1 MKYYILLIYLLAFSL
16 ATEGNTA
23 VKDSLSEAL
32 PSASSPLQKLEIMT
46 NLMDLSRQEEQVE
59 YAKQLYWLALEEDE
73 DYYKEAAL
81 TEILRFYVNTDAKD
95 SAKVYLAEA
104 ERELKGK
111 ARDFLVTYM
120 KTIMDVRVVY
130 YTKGEDRMKLI
141 EKYKLR
147 LETEKDMP
155 VLDKISNYYLLG
167 MANSNR
173 VDPKN
178 QDAIYK
184 EVCYYMNN
192 LIELSDNIPLR
203 YSYLF
208 RLNTLNI
215 LSLMEATP
223 ENRVKASLR
232 YLNMQKEYADTKE
245 MKKRPY
251 TSKRHLLN
259 AYSTLATAAET
270 VGKDMATY
278 YFNYFIDLNRKY
290 PEDAAFSAEY
300 DRYFTSLN
308 YYKSIRDFQKA
319 ADYND
324 SVIYYFR
331 HGDFQFNLTENIVL
345 TLKDKIDCLDS
356 LHRYKDAYE
365 AYKEYSVL
373 LDSARTRS
381 MENKVEDLEIKKYVD
396 ELVVEKK
403 ALEIDLQKS
412 RSQLYLFLALLI
424 LSICFGIF
432 IFFRLGKIKSLYK
445 ELQESNRLVII
456 ASEKAQESERMK
468 NAFIKNMCHEV
479 RTPLNAIN
487 GFAELITSD
496 GISPEEKKEFS
507 KIIYTN
513 CHNITS
519 MMNDVLVIAQL
530 DSSNEVLPLEPV
542 HISLLCHHEMNK
554 LKKLQQKP
562 DIHYQVEGDKSNDL
576 IYSDPNHFGI
586 IISHLLNNANKF
598 TNQGS
603 ITLSY
608 QPEEEGRIMCI
619 CVTDTGCGIPADKSE
634 WIFERFTKNDDF
646 IPVRASASTSAA
658 SSPNA
663 STVPSNWIPVTPGEP
678 GSFYGFRLIPTN
690 SQQVF
695 FWQTCPIN
703 HHLISS
709 VFLRCKPFPDIRQ
722 FA

>member
-1 MKYYILLIYLLAFSL
+1 MKYYILLIYLLAFSP

-331 HGDFQFNLTENIVL
+331 HGNFQFDLTENIVL

-381 MENKVEDLEIKKYVD
+381 MENKVEDLEIKKHVD

-424 LSICFGIF
+424 LSISFGIF

-608 QPEEEGRIMCI
+608 RPEEEGRIMCI

-646 IPVRASASTSAA
+646 IP
-658 SSPNA
+658 
-663 STVPSNWIPVTPGEP
+663 
-678 GSFYGFRLIPTN
+678 GSGLGLYLCRLITQRLN
-690 SQQVF
+690 GSLKLD
-695 FWQTCPIN
+695 TCYTGGARFILRLPIN
-703 HHLISS
+703 PY
-709 VFLRCKPFPDIRQ
+709 K
-722 FA
+722 

>member
-278 YFNYFIDLNRKY
+278 YFNYFIYLNRKY

-331 HGDFQFNLTENIVL
+331 HGNFQFDLTENIVL

-381 MENKVEDLEIKKYVD
+381 MENKVEDLEIKKHVD

-424 LSICFGIF
+424 LSISFGIF

-554 LKKLQQKP
+554 LEKLQQKP

-608 QPEEEGRIMCI
+608 RPEEEGRIMCI

-646 IPVRASASTSAA
+646 IP
-658 SSPNA
+658 
-663 STVPSNWIPVTPGEP
+663 
-678 GSFYGFRLIPTN
+678 GSGLGLYLCRLITQRLN
-690 SQQVF
+690 GSLKLD
-695 FWQTCPIN
+695 TCYTGGARFILRLPIN
-703 HHLISS
+703 PY
-709 VFLRCKPFPDIRQ
+709 K
-722 FA
+722 

>member
-331 HGDFQFNLTENIVL
+331 HADFQFDLTENIVL

-381 MENKVEDLEIKKYVD
+381 MEKKVEDLEIKKHVD

-456 ASEKAQESERMK
+456 ASEKAQESEWMK

-586 IISHLLNNANKF
+586 IISHLLSNANKF

-608 QPEEEGRIMCI
+608 RPEEEGRIMCI

-646 IPVRASASTSAA
+646 IP
-658 SSPNA
+658 
-663 STVPSNWIPVTPGEP
+663 
-678 GSFYGFRLIPTN
+678 GSGLGLYLCRLITQRLN
-690 SQQVF
+690 GSLKLD
-695 FWQTCPIN
+695 TCYTGGARFILRLPIN
-703 HHLISS
+703 PY
-709 VFLRCKPFPDIRQ
+709 K
-722 FA
+722 

>member
-16 ATEGNTA
+16 ATEGHTA

-331 HGDFQFNLTENIVL
+331 HGDFQFDLTENIVL

-646 IPVRASASTSAA
+646 IP
-658 SSPNA
+658 
-663 STVPSNWIPVTPGEP
+663 
-678 GSFYGFRLIPTN
+678 GSGLGLYLCRLITQRLN
-690 SQQVF
+690 GSLKLD
-695 FWQTCPIN
+695 TCYTGGARFILRLPIN
-703 HHLISS
+703 PY
-709 VFLRCKPFPDIRQ
+709 K
-722 FA
+722 

>member
-232 YLNMQKEYADTKE
+232 YLNMQKEYADTKK

-331 HGDFQFNLTENIVL
+331 HGDFQFDLTENIVL

-562 DIHYQVEGDKSNDL
+562 DIHYQVEGDKSNNL

-646 IPVRASASTSAA
+646 IP
-658 SSPNA
+658 
-663 STVPSNWIPVTPGEP
+663 
-678 GSFYGFRLIPTN
+678 GSGLGLYLCRLITQRLN
-690 SQQVF
+690 GSLKLD
-695 FWQTCPIN
+695 TCYTGGARFILRLPIN
-703 HHLISS
+703 PY
-709 VFLRCKPFPDIRQ
+709 K
-722 FA
+722 

>member
-270 VGKDMATY
+270 VGKDMATH

-331 HGDFQFNLTENIVL
+331 HADFQFDLTENIVL

-381 MENKVEDLEIKKYVD
+381 MENKVEDLEIKKHVD

-608 QPEEEGRIMCI
+608 RPEEEGRIMCI

-646 IPVRASASTSAA
+646 IP
-658 SSPNA
+658 
-663 STVPSNWIPVTPGEP
+663 
-678 GSFYGFRLIPTN
+678 GSGLGLYLCRLITQRLN
-690 SQQVF
+690 GSLKLD
-695 FWQTCPIN
+695 TCYTGGARFILRLPIN
-703 HHLISS
+703 PY
-709 VFLRCKPFPDIRQ
+709 K
-722 FA
+722 

>member
-331 HGDFQFNLTENIVL
+331 HGDFQFDLTENIVL

-365 AYKEYSVL
+365 AYKEYFVL

-381 MENKVEDLEIKKYVD
+381 MEKKVEDLEIKKHVD

-646 IPVRASASTSAA
+646 IP
-658 SSPNA
+658 
-663 STVPSNWIPVTPGEP
+663 
-678 GSFYGFRLIPTN
+678 GSGLGLYLCRLITQRLN
-690 SQQVF
+690 GSLKLD
-695 FWQTCPIN
+695 TCYTGGARFILRLPIN
-703 HHLISS
+703 PY
-709 VFLRCKPFPDIRQ
+709 K
-722 FA
+722 

>member
-381 MENKVEDLEIKKYVD
+381 MENKVEDLEIKKHVD

-608 QPEEEGRIMCI
+608 RPEEEGRIMCI

-634 WIFERFTKNDDF
+634 WIFERFPKNDDF
-646 IPVRASASTSAA
+646 IP
-658 SSPNA
+658 
-663 STVPSNWIPVTPGEP
+663 
-678 GSFYGFRLIPTN
+678 GSGLGLYLCRLITQRLN
-690 SQQVF
+690 GSLKLD
-695 FWQTCPIN
+695 TCYTGGARFILRLPIN
-703 HHLISS
+703 PY
-709 VFLRCKPFPDIRQ
+709 K
-722 FA
+722 

>member
-223 ENRVKASLR
+223 ENRVKVSLR

-270 VGKDMATY
+270 VGKDMATH

-331 HGDFQFNLTENIVL
+331 HGDFQFDLTENIVL

-646 IPVRASASTSAA
+646 IP
-658 SSPNA
+658 
-663 STVPSNWIPVTPGEP
+663 
-678 GSFYGFRLIPTN
+678 GSGLGLYLCRLITQRLN
-690 SQQVF
+690 GSLKLD
-695 FWQTCPIN
+695 TCYTGGARFILRLPIN
-703 HHLISS
+703 PY
-709 VFLRCKPFPDIRQ
+709 K
-722 FA
+722 

>member
-120 KTIMDVRVVY
+120 KTIMDVRVV
-130 YTKGEDRMKLI
+130 
-141 EKYKLR
+141 
-147 LETEKDMP
+147 
-155 VLDKISNYYLLG
+155 
-167 MANSNR
+167 
-173 VDPKN
+173 
-178 QDAIYK
+178 YK

-331 HGDFQFNLTENIVL
+331 HGNFQFDLTENIVL

-381 MENKVEDLEIKKYVD
+381 MENKVEDLEIKKHVD

-424 LSICFGIF
+424 LSISFGIF

-468 NAFIKNMCHEV
+468 HAFIKNMCHEV

-608 QPEEEGRIMCI
+608 RPEEEGRIMCI

-646 IPVRASASTSAA
+646 IP
-658 SSPNA
+658 
-663 STVPSNWIPVTPGEP
+663 
-678 GSFYGFRLIPTN
+678 GSGLGLYLCRLITQRLN
-690 SQQVF
+690 GSLKLD
-695 FWQTCPIN
+695 TCYTGGARFILRLPIN
-703 HHLISS
+703 PY
-709 VFLRCKPFPDIRQ
+709 K
-722 FA
+722 

>member
-73 DYYKEAAL
+73 DYYKEVAL

-331 HGDFQFNLTENIVL
+331 HGDFQFDLTENIVL

-608 QPEEEGRIMCI
+608 QPEEEGKIMCI

-646 IPVRASASTSAA
+646 IP
-658 SSPNA
+658 
-663 STVPSNWIPVTPGEP
+663 
-678 GSFYGFRLIPTN
+678 GSGLGLYLCRLITQRLN
-690 SQQVF
+690 GSLKLD
-695 FWQTCPIN
+695 TCYTGGARFILRLPIN
-703 HHLISS
+703 PY
-709 VFLRCKPFPDIRQ
+709 K
-722 FA
+722 

>member
-32 PSASSPLQKLEIMT
+32 QSASYPLQKLEIMT

-331 HGDFQFNLTENIVL
+331 HGDFQFNLTENLVL

-381 MENKVEDLEIKKYVD
+381 MENKVEDLEIKKHVD

-608 QPEEEGRIMCI
+608 RPEEEGRIMCI

-646 IPVRASASTSAA
+646 IP
-658 SSPNA
+658 
-663 STVPSNWIPVTPGEP
+663 
-678 GSFYGFRLIPTN
+678 GSGLGLYLCRLITQRLN
-690 SQQVF
+690 GSLKLD
-695 FWQTCPIN
+695 TCYTGGARFILRLPIN
-703 HHLISS
+703 PY
-709 VFLRCKPFPDIRQ
+709 K
-722 FA
+722 

>member
-178 QDAIYK
+178 QDPIYK

-331 HGDFQFNLTENIVL
+331 HGDFQFDLTENIVL

-608 QPEEEGRIMCI
+608 RPEEEGRIMCI

-646 IPVRASASTSAA
+646 IP
-658 SSPNA
+658 
-663 STVPSNWIPVTPGEP
+663 
-678 GSFYGFRLIPTN
+678 GSGLGLYLCRLITQRLN
-690 SQQVF
+690 GSLKLD
-695 FWQTCPIN
+695 TCYTGGARFILRLPIN
-703 HHLISS
+703 PY
-709 VFLRCKPFPDIRQ
+709 K
-722 FA
+722 

>member
-270 VGKDMATY
+270 VGKDMATH

-331 HGDFQFNLTENIVL
+331 HGDFQFDLTENIVL

-381 MENKVEDLEIKKYVD
+381 MEKKVEDLEIKKHVD

-424 LSICFGIF
+424 RSICFGIV
-432 IFFRLGKIKSLYK
+432 IFFRLGKIKSLCK

-608 QPEEEGRIMCI
+608 RPEEEGRIMCI

-646 IPVRASASTSAA
+646 IP
-658 SSPNA
+658 
-663 STVPSNWIPVTPGEP
+663 
-678 GSFYGFRLIPTN
+678 GSGLGLYLCRLITQRLN
-690 SQQVF
+690 GSLKLD
-695 FWQTCPIN
+695 TCYTGGARFILRLPIN
-703 HHLISS
+703 PY
-709 VFLRCKPFPDIRQ
+709 K
-722 FA
+722 

>member
-73 DYYKEAAL
+73 DYYKEVAL

-331 HGDFQFNLTENIVL
+331 HGDFQFDLTENIVL

-487 GFAELITSD
+487 GFAELIISD

-608 QPEEEGRIMCI
+608 QPEEEGKIMCI

-646 IPVRASASTSAA
+646 IP
-658 SSPNA
+658 
-663 STVPSNWIPVTPGEP
+663 
-678 GSFYGFRLIPTN
+678 GSGLGLYLCRLITQRLN
-690 SQQVF
+690 GSLKLD
-695 FWQTCPIN
+695 TCYTGGARFILRLPIN
-703 HHLISS
+703 PY
-709 VFLRCKPFPDIRQ
+709 K
-722 FA
+722 

>member
-270 VGKDMATY
+270 VGKDMATH

-300 DRYFTSLN
+300 DRYFTSLK
-308 YYKSIRDFQKA
+308 YYKSIRDLQKA

-331 HGDFQFNLTENIVL
+331 HGDFQFDLTENIVL

-586 IISHLLNNANKF
+586 IISHLLSNANKF

-646 IPVRASASTSAA
+646 IP
-658 SSPNA
+658 
-663 STVPSNWIPVTPGEP
+663 
-678 GSFYGFRLIPTN
+678 GSGLGLYLCRLITQRLN
-690 SQQVF
+690 GSLKLD
-695 FWQTCPIN
+695 TCYTGGARFILRLPIN
-703 HHLISS
+703 PY
-709 VFLRCKPFPDIRQ
+709 K
-722 FA
+722 

>member
-120 KTIMDVRVVY
+120 KTIIDVRVVY

-331 HGDFQFNLTENIVL
+331 HGNFQFDLTENIVL

-381 MENKVEDLEIKKYVD
+381 MENKVEDLEIKKHVD

-424 LSICFGIF
+424 LSISFGIF

-608 QPEEEGRIMCI
+608 RPEEEGRIMCI

-646 IPVRASASTSAA
+646 IP
-658 SSPNA
+658 
-663 STVPSNWIPVTPGEP
+663 
-678 GSFYGFRLIPTN
+678 GSGLGLYLCRLITQRLN
-690 SQQVF
+690 GSLKLD
-695 FWQTCPIN
+695 TCYTGGARFILRLPIN
-703 HHLISS
+703 PY
-709 VFLRCKPFPDIRQ
+709 K
-722 FA
+722 

>member
-331 HGDFQFNLTENIVL
+331 HGDFQFDLTENIVL

-646 IPVRASASTSAA
+646 IP
-658 SSPNA
+658 
-663 STVPSNWIPVTPGEP
+663 
-678 GSFYGFRLIPTN
+678 GSGLCRLITQRLN
-690 SQQVF
+690 GSLKLD
-695 FWQTCPIN
+695 TCYTGGARFILRLPIN
-703 HHLISS
+703 PY
-709 VFLRCKPFPDIRQ
+709 K
-722 FA
+722 

>member
-331 HGDFQFNLTENIVL
+331 HGNFQFDLTENIVL

-381 MENKVEDLEIKKYVD
+381 MEKKVEDLEIKKHVD

-608 QPEEEGRIMCI
+608 RPEEEGRIMCI

-646 IPVRASASTSAA
+646 IP
-658 SSPNA
+658 
-663 STVPSNWIPVTPGEP
+663 
-678 GSFYGFRLIPTN
+678 GSGLGLYLCRLITQRLN
-690 SQQVF
+690 GSLKLD
-695 FWQTCPIN
+695 TCYTGGARFILRLPIN
-703 HHLISS
+703 PY
-709 VFLRCKPFPDIRQ
+709 K
-722 FA
+722 

>member
-331 HGDFQFNLTENIVL
+331 HGDFQFDLTENIVL

-424 LSICFGIF
+424 LSICFEIF

-646 IPVRASASTSAA
+646 IP
-658 SSPNA
+658 
-663 STVPSNWIPVTPGEP
+663 
-678 GSFYGFRLIPTN
+678 GSGLGLYLCRLITQRLN
-690 SQQVF
+690 GSLKLD
-695 FWQTCPIN
+695 TCYTGGARFILRLPIN
-703 HHLISS
+703 PY
-709 VFLRCKPFPDIRQ
+709 K
-722 FA
+722 

>member
-1 MKYYILLIYLLAFSL
+1 MKHYILLIYLLAFPF
-16 ATEGNTA
+16 ATEAKTT
-23 VKDSLSEAL
+23 VKDSLKGAL
-32 PSASSPLQKLEIMT
+32 SSASGPLQKLEIMT

-59 YAKQLYWLALEEDE
+59 RAKQLYKLALEEDE

-95 SAKVYLAEA
+95 STKVYLAET
-104 ERELKGK
+104 EKELKGK
-111 ARDFLVTYM
+111 ARDFLIAYM

-155 VLDKISNYYLLG
+155 VLDKISNNYLLA

-173 VDPKN
+173 IDPKN

-192 LIELSDNIPLR
+192 LIKLSDNIPLR

-223 ENRVKASLR
+223 EDRVKASLR

-251 TSKRHLLN
+251 TSKRLLLN
-259 AYSTLATAAET
+259 AYSTLATATAT
-270 VGKDMATY
+270 VGKDMAAY

-290 PEDAAFSAEY
+290 PEDAGFSAEY
-300 DRYFTSLN
+300 DRYFTSVN

-324 SVIYYFR
+324 SVIDYFR
-331 HGDFQFNLTENIVL
+331 HGDFQFDLTENIVL

-356 LHRYKDAYE
+356 LRQYKNAYE
-365 AYKEYSVL
+365 SYKEYATL
-373 LDSARTRS
+373 LDSTRTRI
-381 MENKVEDLEIKKYVD
+381 MENKVEDLEVKKHVD

-412 RSQLYLFLALLI
+412 RSQLYLFFTLFI

-432 IFFRLGKIKSLYK
+432 IFFRLGKIKSLYE

-487 GFAELITSD
+487 GFAELITAD
-496 GISPEEKKEFS
+496 GINQEEKKEFS

-513 CHNITS
+513 CNNITS
-519 MMNDVLVIAQL
+519 MINDVLVIAQL
-530 DSSNEVLPLEPV
+530 DSSSEILPLEPV
-542 HISLLCHHEMNK
+542 HIDLLCHHEMTQ

-562 DIHYQVEGDKSNDL
+562 DIHYRVEGNKANDL
-576 IYSDPNHFGI
+576 IYSDPNHFSI
-586 IISHLLNNANKF
+586 IIFHLLSNANKF

-608 QPEEEGRIMCI
+608 QPEEEEKRMCI
-619 CVTDTGCGIPADKSE
+619 SVTDTGCGIPTDKSE
-634 WIFERFTKNDDF
+634 WIFERFTKNNDF
-646 IPVRASASTSAA
+646 IP
-658 SSPNA
+658 
-663 STVPSNWIPVTPGEP
+663 
-678 GSFYGFRLIPTN
+678 GSGLGLYLCRLITQHLN
-690 SQQVF
+690 GSLELDTSYTGGARFVLRL
-695 FWQTCPIN
+695 PIN
-703 HHLISS
+703 PY
-709 VFLRCKPFPDIRQ
+709 K
-722 FA
+722 

>member
-130 YTKGEDRMKLI
+130 YTKGEDRKKLI

-270 VGKDMATY
+270 VGKDMATH

-331 HGDFQFNLTENIVL
+331 HGNFQFDLTENIVL

-381 MENKVEDLEIKKYVD
+381 MENKVEDLEIKKHVD

-608 QPEEEGRIMCI
+608 RPEEEGRIMCI

-646 IPVRASASTSAA
+646 IP
-658 SSPNA
+658 
-663 STVPSNWIPVTPGEP
+663 
-678 GSFYGFRLIPTN
+678 GSGLGLYLCRLITQRLN
-690 SQQVF
+690 GSLKLD
-695 FWQTCPIN
+695 TCYTGGARFILRLPIN
-703 HHLISS
+703 PY
-709 VFLRCKPFPDIRQ
+709 K
-722 FA
+722 

>member
-468 NAFIKNMCHEV
+468 NAFIQNMCHEV

-646 IPVRASASTSAA
+646 IP
-658 SSPNA
+658 
-663 STVPSNWIPVTPGEP
+663 
-678 GSFYGFRLIPTN
+678 GSGLGLYLCRLITQRLN
-690 SQQVF
+690 GSLKLD
-695 FWQTCPIN
+695 TCYTGGARFILRLPIN
-703 HHLISS
+703 PY
-709 VFLRCKPFPDIRQ
+709 K
-722 FA
+722 

>member
-278 YFNYFIDLNRKY
+278 YFNYFIELNRKY

-331 HGDFQFNLTENIVL
+331 HGDFQFDLTENIVL

-646 IPVRASASTSAA
+646 IP
-658 SSPNA
+658 
-663 STVPSNWIPVTPGEP
+663 
-678 GSFYGFRLIPTN
+678 GSGLGLYLCRLITQRLN
-690 SQQVF
+690 GSLKLD
-695 FWQTCPIN
+695 TCYTGGARFILRLPIN
-703 HHLISS
+703 PY
-709 VFLRCKPFPDIRQ
+709 K
-722 FA
+722 

>member
-141 EKYKLR
+141 VKYKLR

-331 HGDFQFNLTENIVL
+331 HGDFQFDLTENIVL

-646 IPVRASASTSAA
+646 IP
-658 SSPNA
+658 
-663 STVPSNWIPVTPGEP
+663 
-678 GSFYGFRLIPTN
+678 GSGLGLYLCRLITQRLN
-690 SQQVF
+690 GSLKLD
-695 FWQTCPIN
+695 TCYTGGARFILRLPIN
-703 HHLISS
+703 PY
-709 VFLRCKPFPDIRQ
+709 K
-722 FA
+722 

>member
-95 SAKVYLAEA
+95 SAEVYLA

-331 HGDFQFNLTENIVL
+331 HGDFQFDLTENIVL

-608 QPEEEGRIMCI
+608 RPEEEGRIMCI

-646 IPVRASASTSAA
+646 IP
-658 SSPNA
+658 
-663 STVPSNWIPVTPGEP
+663 
-678 GSFYGFRLIPTN
+678 GSGLGLYLCRLITQRLN
-690 SQQVF
+690 GSLKLD
-695 FWQTCPIN
+695 TCYTGGARFILRLPIN
-703 HHLISS
+703 PY
-709 VFLRCKPFPDIRQ
+709 K
-722 FA
+722 

>member
-46 NLMDLSRQEEQVE
+46 NLMDISRQEEQVE

-331 HGDFQFNLTENIVL
+331 HGDFQFDLTENIVL

-381 MENKVEDLEIKKYVD
+381 MENKVEDLEIKKHVD

-432 IFFRLGKIKSLYK
+432 IFFRLGKVKSLYK

-608 QPEEEGRIMCI
+608 RPEEEGRIMCI

-646 IPVRASASTSAA
+646 IP
-658 SSPNA
+658 
-663 STVPSNWIPVTPGEP
+663 
-678 GSFYGFRLIPTN
+678 GSGLGLYLCRLITQRLN
-690 SQQVF
+690 GSLKLD
-695 FWQTCPIN
+695 TCYTGGARFILRLPIN
-703 HHLISS
+703 PY
-709 VFLRCKPFPDIRQ
+709 K
-722 FA
+722 

>member
-1 MKYYILLIYLLAFSL
+1 
-16 ATEGNTA
+16 
-23 VKDSLSEAL
+23 
-32 PSASSPLQKLEIMT
+32 
-46 NLMDLSRQEEQVE
+46 
-59 YAKQLYWLALEEDE
+59 
-73 DYYKEAAL
+73 
-81 TEILRFYVNTDAKD
+81 
-95 SAKVYLAEA
+95 
-104 ERELKGK
+104 
-111 ARDFLVTYM
+111 
-120 KTIMDVRVVY
+120 
-130 YTKGEDRMKLI
+130 
-141 EKYKLR
+141 
-147 LETEKDMP
+147 
-155 VLDKISNYYLLG
+155 
-167 MANSNR
+167 
-173 VDPKN
+173 
-178 QDAIYK
+178 
-184 EVCYYMNN
+184 MNN

-270 VGKDMATY
+270 VGKDMATH

-331 HGDFQFNLTENIVL
+331 HGDFQFDLTENIVL

-381 MENKVEDLEIKKYVD
+381 MENKVEDLEIKKHVD

-513 CHNITS
+513 CYNITS

-542 HISLLCHHEMNK
+542 HIGLLCHHEMNK
-554 LKKLQQKP
+554 FKKLQQKP

-586 IISHLLNNANKF
+586 IISHLLSNANKF

-608 QPEEEGRIMCI
+608 RPEEEGRIMCI

-646 IPVRASASTSAA
+646 IP
-658 SSPNA
+658 
-663 STVPSNWIPVTPGEP
+663 
-678 GSFYGFRLIPTN
+678 GSGLGLYLCRLITQRLN
-690 SQQVF
+690 GSLKLD
-695 FWQTCPIN
+695 TCYTGGARFILRLPIN
-703 HHLISS
+703 PY
-709 VFLRCKPFPDIRQ
+709 K
-722 FA
+722 

>member
-223 ENRVKASLR
+223 ENWVKASLR

-646 IPVRASASTSAA
+646 IP
-658 SSPNA
+658 
-663 STVPSNWIPVTPGEP
+663 
-678 GSFYGFRLIPTN
+678 GSGLGLYLCRLITQRLN
-690 SQQVF
+690 GSLKLD
-695 FWQTCPIN
+695 TCYTGGARFILRLPIN
-703 HHLISS
+703 PY
-709 VFLRCKPFPDIRQ
+709 K
-722 FA
+722 

>member
-331 HGDFQFNLTENIVL
+331 HGNFQFDLTENIVL

-381 MENKVEDLEIKKYVD
+381 MENKVEDLEIKKHVD

-424 LSICFGIF
+424 LSISFGIF

-608 QPEEEGRIMCI
+608 RPEEEGRIMCI

-646 IPVRASASTSAA
+646 IP
-658 SSPNA
+658 
-663 STVPSNWIPVTPGEP
+663 
-678 GSFYGFRLIPTN
+678 GSGLGLYLCRLITQRLN
-690 SQQVF
+690 GSLKLDTSYTGGARF
-695 FWQTCPIN
+695 ILRLPIN
-703 HHLISS
+703 PY
-709 VFLRCKPFPDIRQ
+709 K
-722 FA
+722 

>member
-1 MKYYILLIYLLAFSL
+1 
-16 ATEGNTA
+16 
-23 VKDSLSEAL
+23 
-32 PSASSPLQKLEIMT
+32 
-46 NLMDLSRQEEQVE
+46 
-59 YAKQLYWLALEEDE
+59 
-73 DYYKEAAL
+73 
-81 TEILRFYVNTDAKD
+81 
-95 SAKVYLAEA
+95 
-104 ERELKGK
+104 
-111 ARDFLVTYM
+111 
-120 KTIMDVRVVY
+120 
-130 YTKGEDRMKLI
+130 MKLI

-331 HGDFQFNLTENIVL
+331 HGDFQFDLTENIVL

-646 IPVRASASTSAA
+646 IP
-658 SSPNA
+658 
-663 STVPSNWIPVTPGEP
+663 
-678 GSFYGFRLIPTN
+678 GSGLGLYLCRLITQRLN
-690 SQQVF
+690 GSLKLD
-695 FWQTCPIN
+695 TCYTGGARFILRLPIN
-703 HHLISS
+703 PY
-709 VFLRCKPFPDIRQ
+709 K
-722 FA
+722 

>member
-251 TSKRHLLN
+251 ASKRHLLN

-331 HGDFQFNLTENIVL
+331 HGNFQFDLTENIVL

-381 MENKVEDLEIKKYVD
+381 MENKVEDLEIKKHVD

-424 LSICFGIF
+424 LSISFGIF

-634 WIFERFTKNDDF
+634 WIFERFTKNADF
-646 IPVRASASTSAA
+646 IP
-658 SSPNA
+658 
-663 STVPSNWIPVTPGEP
+663 
-678 GSFYGFRLIPTN
+678 GSGLGLYLCRLITQRLN
-690 SQQVF
+690 GSLKLD
-695 FWQTCPIN
+695 TCYTGGARFILRLPIN
-703 HHLISS
+703 PY
-709 VFLRCKPFPDIRQ
+709 K
-722 FA
+722 

>member
-331 HGDFQFNLTENIVL
+331 HGNFQFDLTENIVL

-381 MENKVEDLEIKKYVD
+381 MENKVEDLEIKKHVD

-424 LSICFGIF
+424 LSISFGIF

-445 ELQESNRLVII
+445 ELQESNRLIII

-646 IPVRASASTSAA
+646 IP
-658 SSPNA
+658 
-663 STVPSNWIPVTPGEP
+663 
-678 GSFYGFRLIPTN
+678 GSGLGLYLCRLITQRLN
-690 SQQVF
+690 GSLKLD
-695 FWQTCPIN
+695 TCYTGGARFILRLPIN
-703 HHLISS
+703 PY
-709 VFLRCKPFPDIRQ
+709 K
-722 FA
+722 